1 MHQNVFLYI
10 DPGTGSMLFS
20 IAMGFVAAGYFVLRA
35 AWLKLKF
42 LATGKFREGTA
53 IKRKHGIVIY
63 SEGDQYWSVFSSVLE
78 ELERRGEPVTYYT
91 SSQNDPALSRGWN
104 RVLAEYIGGGNK
116 AFAKL
121 NFLEADVCLMTTPG
135 LDVYQLKRSKGV
147 AHYAHVLHSVDD
159 ATSYRLFGL
168 DYFDSVILSGEYQK
182 KSIRELESKRGI
194 REKELVVAGCSY
206 LDCLSEKAA
215 AIEGKGSDGF
225 TVLVSPS
232 WGPSA
237 LLSRYGERLLDPLVG
252 SGLRVVVRPHPQS
265 RKSETDILNRLEARY
280 AGNPRVEWDYSRDN
294 VMTLSRSNA
303 MISDF
308 SGIIFD
314 YAFLFDRPI
323 FYALSDFDDAIYDSS
338 DIDEKPWK
346 FRAIAEMGT
355 MIDEASF
362 ANIGK
367 LVQDAA
373 SDAELSRK
381 RREARDIAWQFRGE
395 AAARIADFLV
405 EKRKELSC

>member
-1 MHQNVFLYI
+1 MHQSALLYI

-20 IAMGFVAAGYFVLRA
+20 IAMGVVAAGYFVLRA

-42 LATGKFREGTA
+42 LVTGKLHEGNATP
-53 IKRKHGIVIY
+53 KKHGIVVY
-63 SEGDQYWSVFSSVLE
+63 SEGDQYWNVFSPVLE
-78 ELERRGEPVTYYT
+78 ELERRGEPVSYYT
-91 SSQNDPALSRGWN
+91 SSETDPALSRRWN
-104 RVLAEYIGGGNK
+104 RVAAEYIGEGNK
-116 AFAKL
+116 AFARL
-121 NFLEADVCLMTTPG
+121 NFLEADICLMTTPG

-147 AHYAHVLHSVDD
+147 GHYAHVLHSVDD

-168 DYFDSVILSGEYQK
+168 DYFDSVMLTGEYQK
-182 KSIRELESKRGI
+182 KAIRELEAKRGI
-194 REKELVVAGCSY
+194 REKELAVVGCTY
-206 LDCLSEKAA
+206 LDCLSAKADSIEKND
-215 AIEGKGSDGF
+215 KDGF

-237 LLSRYGERLLDPLVG
+237 LLSRYGERLLDPLLE
-252 SGLRVVVRPHPQS
+252 SGMRVIVRPHPQS
-265 RKSETDILNRLEARY
+265 RKSEAQILNRLEARY
-280 AGNPRVEWDYSRDN
+280 AGHERIEWDYSRDN
-294 VMTLSRSNA
+294 VVTLSRSSA

-323 FYALSDFDDAIYDSS
+323 FYAISDFDDAIYDSS

-362 ANIGK
+362 ANIGTLIK
-367 LVQDAA
+367 DAA
-373 SDAELSRK
+373 KDAGLSGK
-381 RREARDIAWQFRGE
+381 RREARDTAWQFRGE
-395 AAARIADFLV
+395 AAARVADFLV
-405 EKRKELSC
+405 KKRKELSC